1 MLKLHDERNQ
11 IMRKATFK
19 TVLRVML
26 DALAAV
32 MLIGVPV
39 LLKIIVDPIF

>member
-1 MLKLHDERNQ
+1 MS
-11 IMRKATFK
+11 KATVK

-26 DALAAV
+26 DALAAAL
-32 MLIGVPV
+32 LIGVPV

>member
-1 MLKLHDERNQ
+1 MSKE
-11 IMRKATFK
+11 TFK
-19 TVLRVML
+19 TVLCVML

-32 MLIGVPV
+32 LLIGVPV